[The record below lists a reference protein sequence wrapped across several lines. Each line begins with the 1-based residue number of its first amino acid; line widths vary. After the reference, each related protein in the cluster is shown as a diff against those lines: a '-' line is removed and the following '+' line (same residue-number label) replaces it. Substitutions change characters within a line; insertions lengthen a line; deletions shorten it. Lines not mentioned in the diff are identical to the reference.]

1 MKKNRIAIILVIILG
16 AASIWFVINNHNG
29 TIKETL
35 RDFAVADTASITKIF
50 LANKNGNTVTLE
62 RKSPGRWMVDGKYN
76 ARMDCIK
83 TLLVTIKKVDVK
95 EPIGK
100 HAIDNVIKRLASKA
114 IRCEIYQND
123 KLTKAYYVGT
133 ETQDAS
139 GTYMI
144 LIDLKTMLPSAKPF
158 VTYIPGFDGY
168 LTTRYFTEQNGWRD
182 RTVFNYNP
190 NEIKS
195 VKLEVTG
202 KPEND
207 YELSVKGNND
217 YQIKML
223 STNKTVSN
231 IDTLAVKQYL
241 SYFQQINFE
250 SFEVSITQ
258 PQIDSTLKCQ
268 PINTLTIT
276 DTKGIA
282 NKTKFYARW
291 PRRHGLFDPA
301 GKEIVYDTDRLDA
314 LLDNG
319 KDFVMCQYY
328 VFGKVLPLVDYFL
341 KKQKR

>member
-1 MKKNRIAIILVIILG
+1 
-16 AASIWFVINNHNG
+16 
-29 TIKETL
+29 
-35 RDFAVADTASITKIF
+35 
-50 LANKNGNTVTLE
+50 
-62 RKSPGRWMVDGKYN
+62 
-76 ARMDCIK
+76 
-83 TLLVTIKKVDVK
+83 
-95 EPIGK
+95 
-100 HAIDNVIKRLASKA
+100 
-114 IRCEIYQND
+114 
-123 KLTKAYYVGT
+123 
-133 ETQDAS
+133 
-139 GTYMI
+139 
-144 LIDLKTMLPSAKPF
+144 MLFRSPF

-168 LTTRYFTEQNGWRD
+168 LTTRYFTEEKGWRD

-207 YELSVKGNND
+207 YELLVKGNND

-223 STNKTVSN
+223 STNKTVAN

-276 DTKGIA
+276 DTKGAA

-328 VFGKVLPLVDYFL
+328 VFGKVLPPVDYFL
-341 KKQKR
+341 KKPKK